1 MYKPPQ
7 HESLET
13 GSDSVIQTN
22 YPVCGLMSV
31 AAVAFSITLYEVTM
45 NSMTRLYL
53 IRHGQVVGHEQRRYN
68 GHADVA
74 LTDLGVEQ
82 YHQLKDRLADTRIS
96 ACYSSDLTRCRIG
109 AGIICE
115 QFSIEP
121 VHRSELREVNIGIWE
136 GRTWQE
142 IKSRW
147 PDAWQSRLDD
157 LVHYRVPQGENLL
170 DVHTRLMPVVH
181 EILERH
187 RGQEILLVGHGG
199 VNRIILLDV
208 IGAPLA
214 NMFNIEQSYG
224 CLNII
229 DYYADGRA
237 TVKLLNG

>member
-1 MYKPPQ
+1 
-7 HESLET
+7 
-13 GSDSVIQTN
+13 
-22 YPVCGLMSV
+22 
-31 AAVAFSITLYEVTM
+31 M

-82 YHQLKDRLADTRIS
+82 YHLLKDRLADSHVS

-115 QFSIEP
+115 QFGIEP

-136 GRTWQE
+136 GLTWQE
-142 IKSRW
+142 IQNRW
-147 PDAWQSRLDD
+147 PEKWQARLND
-157 LVHYRVPQGENLL
+157 LVNYRVPEGENLL
-170 DVHTRLMPVVH
+170 DVEARLMPVVQ

-187 RGQEILLVGHGG
+187 KGQEILLVGHGG
-199 VNRIILLDV
+199 VNRIILLTA
-208 IGAPLA
+208 IGAQLA
-214 NMFNIEQSYG
+214 NMFTIEQNYG

-229 DYYADGRA
+229 DYFGDGRA